1 MKPATGE
8 LYLSYLVKGLGRQ
21 VIVPSFCLV
30 LVAGQGSHLA
40 VGSPVVQGQGGQVVE
55 GLL

>member
-1 MKPATGE
+1 MNPAIGE

-30 LVAGQGSHLA
+30 LVAGQGPHLA

-55 GLL
+55 GLF